1 MSELILSFA
10 GTAAAITFWEF
21 IKRLGVRLTEAYAPP
36 AVAAGLV
43 ALDRLLPQLLA
54 DGVTGAELEQRLRQE
69 MGRLTGSEWRAIR
82 ARFDP
87 AVFLD
92 HQQKGGQ

>member
-1 MSELILSFA
+1 MPNILTTFA
-10 GTAAAITFWEF
+10 TTAAAVVFWEF
-21 IKRLGVRLTEAYAPP
+21 IKRVGVRFTEAYTPP
-36 AVAAGLV
+36 AIAAGLL

-54 DGVTGAELEQRLRQE
+54 DGVTGDQMEVRLRRELGQ
-69 MGRLTGSEWRAIR
+69 LTGSEWRAIR

-92 HQQKGGQ
+92 HQ

>member
-1 MSELILSFA
+1 MTDLIITFA
-10 GTAAAITFWEF
+10 GTAAALTFWEL
-21 IKRLGVRLTEAYAPP
+21 IKRIGVRFTEAFAPP

-54 DGVTGAELEQRLRQE
+54 DGVTGAELEQRLRSE
-69 MGRLTGSEWRAIR
+69 MGRLTGSEWLQIK

-87 AVFLD
+87 AIFLD
-92 HQQKGGQ
+92 HQSQ

>member
-1 MSELILSFA
+1 MTDLLITFA
-10 GTAAAITFWEF
+10 GTAAALTFWEF
-21 IKRLGVRLTEAYAPP
+21 IKRAGVRLTEAYAPP

-43 ALDRLLPQLLA
+43 ALDRLLPKLLA
-54 DGVTGAELEQRLRQE
+54 EGVSGADLEQRLRSE
-69 MGRLTGSEWRAIR
+69 MGRLTGGEWLQIR

-92 HQQKGGQ
+92 HQSQ

>member
-1 MSELILSFA
+1 VTNIIFTFA
-10 GTAAAITFWEF
+10 GTAAALVFWELV
-21 IKRLGVRLTEAYAPP
+21 KRVGVRLTEAYAPP

-54 DGVTGAELEQRLRQE
+54 EGVTGDQVEQRLRQE
-69 MGRLTGSEWRAIR
+69 MGRLTGNEWLQIK

-87 AVFLD
+87 AIFLD
-92 HQQKGGQ
+92 HQSND

>member
-1 MSELILSFA
+1 MTDIIISFA
-10 GTAAAITFWEF
+10 GTAAALTFWELV
-21 IKRLGVRLTEAYAPP
+21 KQVGVRLTQAYAPP

-54 DGVTGAELEQRLRQE
+54 DGVTGAELEQRLRAE
-69 MGRLTGSEWRAIR
+69 MGRLTGSEWQAIR
-82 ARFDP
+82 TRFDP

-92 HQQKGGQ
+92 HQNHE

>member
-1 MSELILSFA
+1 VIAVLWSFA
-10 GTAAAITFWEF
+10 GTAAALTFWELV
-21 IKRLGVRLTEAYAPP
+21 KQVGVRLAQSYAPP

-54 DGVTGAELEQRLRQE
+54 DGTTGDQLEQRLRSE
-69 MGRLTGSEWRAIR
+69 LGRLTGSEWRAIR

-92 HQQKGGQ
+92 HQAND